1 MSTKKLDAYSK
12 FKSLDG
18 NHSFKQ
24 AVPGGYV
31 DYQVRTRRPGKVLY
45 FNFNLAKEMGLIPID
60 HPHQLNRELSK
71 VLLQTF
77 GIQVINEWDKLHKI
91 PILKKDIR
99 PKQYMATRYLQLQH
113 PDKRGTTSGDG
124 RGIWNGQ
131 VTSNG
136 VTWDVSS
143 CGTGA
148 TCLSPATAIQ
158 KKFFKTGDPSVSYG
172 CGYADLSDG
181 IAAALMSETFH
192 RNGIK
197 SERTLLLIE
206 YPNKLSIN
214 VRAGK
219 NLLRPSHFFHH
230 FKQGNFER
238 LKGSIDHFINQQIS
252 NGEWAGASQG
262 NQKYDTLIE
271 NLAKCFASICAQY
284 ETEYIFVW
292 LDWDGDNILTDG
304 GIIDYGSVRQF
315 GLYHHEYRYD
325 DVDRFSTTIPE
336 QKLKA
341 KHIVHTFIQ
350 IADYLKTGKKNKRS
364 LFKNHP
370 ALKLFKTEFESQIRR
385 HIVAKIGINQSQ
397 QEYLLDQHP
406 RWVKN
411 FQTIYSYFEKAK
423 SHRGKYQTN
432 DGITQDAIFCIR
444 DILREFPFYL
454 LSRHVRPS
462 YEDFMGMI
470 ASSYASK
477 RDKTPTPARK
487 KKIREFQDVYI
498 QMLEI
503 LSKRFRLELRQLL
516 LEVTMR
522 SSVVNRYDR
531 LTGDSILAVA
541 EQILKAR
548 KKVPQQTIQKLMEEF
563 IEYQK
568 IKSETT
574 QSKVLT
580 LNLIKKGKSDQ
591 ALSQIVGLVH
601 ELRESI

>member
-1 MSTKKLDAYSK
+1 MNTKKLNAYSK
-12 FKSLDG
+12 FKFLDG
-18 NHSFKQ
+18 SHSFKQ

-31 DYQVRTRRPGKVLY
+31 DYQVRTRRSGKVLY

-131 VTSNG
+131 VTNNG

-206 YPNKLSIN
+206 YPNNVSIN

-238 LKGSIDHFINQQIS
+238 LKGSIDYFINQQIS

-262 NQKYDTLIE
+262 NRKYDALIE
-271 NLAKCFASICAQY
+271 NLATCFASICAQY

-336 QKLKA
+336 QKFKA

-370 ALKLFKTEFESQIRR
+370 ALTLFNTEFKSQIRR
-385 HIVAKIGINQSQ
+385 RIVAKIGINQSQ

-406 RWVKN
+406 QWVQN

-423 SHRGKYQTN
+423 SHRGHYQTN
-432 DGITQDAIFCIR
+432 DGITQDAVFCIR
-444 DILREFPFYL
+444 DILRELPFYL

-462 YEDFMGMI
+462 YEDFMGML

-477 RDKTPTPARK
+477 RDKTLTPARK

-503 LSKRFRLELRQLL
+503 LSKKFGLELRQLL

-548 KKVPQQTIQKLMEEF
+548 KKVSQQHIQTLMEEF

-580 LNLIKKGKSDQ
+580 LNLIKKGKSDH
-591 ALSQIVGLVH
+591 ALFHMVGLVH